1 MANAVKD
8 TIRQGESVLM
18 PTYARLP
25 LVLVKGQGAV
35 LTDIEGKCY
44 LDFVSGI
51 AVNSLGHCDIQLI
64 ERLKS
69 QSETLLHVSNLYYN
83 LPQIELATRLVER
96 SFADKVFFC
105 NSGAEAVEAAIKL
118 ARKFAHELMSGER
131 FEIISAERSFHG
143 RTMAALSATGQTKY
157 QHGFEPLLPG
167 FLTVPFDNIGAIEKA
182 ITARTAAIL
191 LEPIQGEGG
200 VRIPDL
206 SYLSSVREIC
216 DRHGILL
223 IFDEVQT
230 GIGRTGDLFAYEASG
245 ITPDIMTLAKGLG
258 GGVPIGAMLATDTV
272 ASCFQPGSHAS
283 TFGGNPLACAAGIE
297 VLDRLT
303 KSNALLENV
312 RQQSAYL
319 LSKLSELKAKTPLI
333 KRIRGRGLMIAIDLG
348 MDSLDV
354 IKIGQERGI
363 LFNRTSEETLRLIP
377 PLTIT
382 RSEIDRM
389 LAVLSDILME
399 QSHVEA

>member
-1 MANAVKD
+1 MQYKD
-8 TIRQGESVLM
+8 AISQGKSVLM

-25 LVLVKGQGAV
+25 LVLEKGEGAV
-35 LTDIEGKCY
+35 VTDIEGKTY

-51 AVNSLGHCDIQLI
+51 AVNSLGHCDTQLI
-64 ERLKS
+64 DRLKA

-83 LPQIELATRLVER
+83 LPQIELATCLVDH

-118 ARKFAHELMSGER
+118 ARKFAHEQMSGER
-131 FEIISAERSFHG
+131 FEIITAEQSFHG

-157 QHGFEPLLPG
+157 HQGFEPLLPG
-167 FLTVPFDNIGAIEKA
+167 FKHVPFDDVEAIEKA
-182 ITARTAAIL
+182 ITPQTAAIL

-200 VRIPDL
+200 VRIPDQ
-206 SYLSSVREIC
+206 SYLPAVREIC

-303 KSNALLENV
+303 ESDVLLEHV
-312 RQQSAYL
+312 RRQSAYL
-319 LSKLSELKAKTPLI
+319 MSKLNDLQAKTSLI

-348 MDSLDV
+348 IDSLDV
-354 IKIGQERGI
+354 IKVGQERGI

-382 RSEIDRM
+382 REEIDQM
-389 LAVLSDILME
+389 LTVLSDILRE
-399 QSHVEA
+399 QNHAQV